1 MTAHDANEATWYV
14 VRYEEDFLA
23 PVPFAGDPNA
33 PFGADSYPWLSDTV
47 FYDRAR
53 HVLEL
58 LPEPLDPRRAVRPP
72 PGLAVDVDG
81 TIYRVDPRTG
91 ELRIVFCDGSDAKF
105 PCEPQVLA
113 RPAGIAIDARG
124 FILVAD
130 PAARRVVVLSRTDG
144 GAGAMVELVLAGGM
158 LEPVDVA
165 VGFDGRYFVADRAAG
180 RIEVFDRRGN
190 HAGGFAARNGEGLPA
205 LPSPIAV
212 MIDSDGTLLVAD
224 ATHPRLLRFGTGACN
239 PELAPADQACAVAA
253 ALGEPLDDA
262 QLSALAAALAGG
274 DVALEALA
282 RAYGTRAPRF
292 LGVGCCPLDA
302 NDRIVRLAAVHRA
315 IRLLTLVLDREYETT
330 GTFISRRLD
339 AGVPG
344 TTWHKIT
351 IEAALPTKT
360 AIVVETATSDD
371 PMPVSLVWSAPD
383 TAAGAPIPFIG
394 TAPPIRM
401 PGGAMSGPD
410 DPVCDQLIQ
419 SAPGRFLWLR
429 VTLQG
434 DGTATPSLAVVRAS
448 YPRVSYL
455 DLLPAVY
462 RRDPGASLFTER
474 FLALFEREFT
484 GVEDRFVRFIDEL
497 DPKVAPRDMI
507 DWLGALIDLAF
518 DPSWSL
524 EKRRA
529 LVGEAMELYAMRGTP
544 RGIERYVEIYTG
556 RKPLVVEAFLERPH
570 RPPLLG
576 RPAAILGCG
585 LPLIECSPRETPDAT
600 LYAAYAHRFRVYVY
614 LDDPCDEPVVV
625 PVVNRIVEVNKPAHT
640 IHELCLVYPGAEVGI
655 STSVGIGLV
664 LGTAATPPVIQL
676 ATGPAGSGASVL
688 GEDTI
693 LK

>member
-23 PVPFAGDPNA
+23 PKPFAGDPNA
-33 PFGADSYPWLSDTV
+33 PFAADSYPWLSDTL

-58 LPEPLDPRRAVRPP
+58 LPKPLDPRHAVRPP

-91 ELRIVFCDGSDAKF
+91 ELRIVFCDGSDARF

-113 RPAGIAIDARG
+113 RPAGIAIDPRH

-158 LEPVDVA
+158 IEPVDVA

-190 HAGGFAARNGEGLPA
+190 HIGGFVARNADHLPA

-212 MIDSDGTLLVAD
+212 LIDADGTLLVGD
-224 ATHPRLLRFGTGACN
+224 AAHPRLLRFGTGACD
-239 PELAPADQACAVAA
+239 PQRSPADQACAVTPAM
-253 ALGEPLDDA
+253 GEPLDDA
-262 QLSALAAALAGG
+262 QLAAMTATLAGG
-274 DVALEALA
+274 DVALDALA

-292 LGVGCCPLDA
+292 LGVTCCPLDA
-302 NDRIVRLAAVHRA
+302 NDAVVRLAAVHRA
-315 IRLLTLVLDREYETT
+315 IRLLMLVLDREYETS
-330 GTFISRRLD
+330 GTFVSRRLD
-339 AGVPG
+339 SGVPA

-351 IEAALPTKT
+351 IEAALPAKT
-360 AIVVETATSDD
+360 SIVVETATSDD

-383 TAAGAPIPFIG
+383 DKSGKPIAFVG
-394 TAPPIRM
+394 TAPPIRL
-401 PGGAMSGPD
+401 PGGAMTDPD
-410 DPVCDQLIQ
+410 RPVCDQLIQ

-455 DLLPAVY
+455 ELLPAVY
-462 RRDPGASLFTER
+462 RRDPDAGLFAER

-484 GVEDRFVRFIDEL
+484 GVEDRYVRFVREL
-497 DPKVAPRDMI
+497 DPAAAPLEMI
-507 DWLGALIDLAF
+507 DWLAALIDLAF
-518 DPSWSL
+518 DPSWPL
-524 EKRRA
+524 DKRRA
-529 LVGEAMELYAMRGTP
+529 LVGEAMKLYAMRGTP

-576 RPAAILGCG
+576 RPAAILGCV
-585 LPLIECSPRETPDAT
+585 PLLECCAHVTPEAT
-600 LYAAYAHRFRVYVY
+600 LFAAYAHRFRVYVY

-625 PVVNRIVEVNKPAHT
+625 AVVNRIVEVNKPAHT
-640 IHELCLVYPGAEVGI
+640 IHELSLVYPGAEVGI
-655 STSVGIGLV
+655 STSVGIDLV
-664 LGTAATPPVIQL
+664 LGAPPSPPVIQL
-676 ATGPAGSGASVL
+676 ANGPASTASVL

-693 LK
+693 LT

>member
-1 MTAHDANEATWYV
+1 MTAHDANEATWFV

-23 PVPFAGDPNA
+23 PDPFAGDPSA
-33 PFGADSYPWLSDTV
+33 PFAADSYPWLADTL

-58 LPEPLDPRRAVRPP
+58 LPKPVDPRRAVRPP

-91 ELRIVFCDGSDAKF
+91 ELRIVFCDGSDARF

-113 RPAGIAIDARG
+113 RPAGIAIDARD

-130 PAARRVVVLSRTDG
+130 PAARRVVALSRTG
-144 GAGAMVELVLAGGM
+144 GGNGAMVELVLAGGM
-158 LEPVDVA
+158 IEPVDVA
-165 VGFDGRYFVADRAAG
+165 VGFDGRYYVADRAAG
-180 RIEVFDRRGN
+180 RIEIFDRRSN
-190 HAGGFAARNGEGLPA
+190 HVGGFVVRNAEHLPA
-205 LPSPIAV
+205 LPAPIAV
-212 MIDSDGTLLVAD
+212 MIDGDGTLLVAD
-224 ATHPRLLRFGTGACN
+224 ATHPRLLRFTTA
-239 PELAPADQACAVAA
+239 
-253 ALGEPLDDA
+253 GEPLDDA
-262 QLSALAAALAGG
+262 QLSALVASLAGG
-274 DVALEALA
+274 DVALDALA

-302 NDRIVRLAAVHRA
+302 NAAIVRLAGVHRA

-330 GTFISRRLD
+330 GTFVSRRLD
-339 AGVPG
+339 SGVPG

-351 IEAALPTKT
+351 IEATLPAKT
-360 AIVVETATSDD
+360 SVVIETATSDD
-371 PMPVSLVWSAPD
+371 PMPLSLVWSVPE
-383 TAAGAPIPFIG
+383 TKEGASIAFVG
-394 TAPPIRM
+394 AAPPIRL
-401 PGGAMSGPD
+401 PGGALTGPA
-410 DPVCDQLIQ
+410 DPVCDQLVQ
-419 SAPGRFLWLR
+419 STPGRFLWLR

-434 DGTATPSLAVVRAS
+434 DSTATPSLAVVRAS
-448 YPRVSYL
+448 YPRVSYAE
-455 DLLPAVY
+455 LLPAVY
-462 RRDPGASLFTER
+462 RRDPDAGRFTEQ

-484 GVEDRFVRFIDEL
+484 GVEDRYVEFIKEL
-497 DPKVAPRDMI
+497 DPQAAPLEMI
-507 DWLGALIDLAF
+507 DWLAALIDLAF

-524 EKRRA
+524 AKRRA
-529 LVGEAMELYAMRGTP
+529 LVGEAMELYALRGTP

-556 RKPLVVEAFLERPH
+556 KKPLVIEAFLERPH

-576 RPAAILGCG
+576 RPGAMLGCG
-585 LPLIECSPRETPDAT
+585 LPLIECAPRQTPDAT

-614 LDDPCDEPVVV
+614 LDDPCDETVVV

-640 IHELCLVYPGAEVGI
+640 IHEICLVYPGAEVGI

-664 LGTAATPPVIQL
+664 LGAPAAPPPIQL
-676 ATGPAGSGASVL
+676 ANGPASTASVL